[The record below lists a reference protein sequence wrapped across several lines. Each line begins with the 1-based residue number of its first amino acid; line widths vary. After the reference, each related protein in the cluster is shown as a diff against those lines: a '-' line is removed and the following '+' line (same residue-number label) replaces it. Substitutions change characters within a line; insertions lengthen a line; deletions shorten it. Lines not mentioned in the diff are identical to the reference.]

1 MTRRRRATREDWLAA
16 LMSVLDAGRDPSKIS
31 ILELGKRLSVTTGSF
46 YNHFPGGRAELDAA
60 LISQWKQERIAALP
74 DTSVGTVH
82 DPLDRLRMIR
92 TATAVTAVRDSAM
105 RRRAAFDQSSAAAVA
120 EADGIITSYLG
131 HALADLG
138 LTGRGPASL
147 AGWLLPGL
155 EFPPLAADKGSFE
168 TVLEILARAA
178 VAQGGPVVGAVAEG
192 DAVVLFTVGRELQA
206 SQRMAL
212 QRLVRALA
220 AGEGEEELVSGQE
233 EVSGREEAEVG
244 EA

>member
-1 MTRRRRATREDWLAA
+1 
-16 LMSVLDAGRDPSKIS
+16 MSMLDAGRDPSKIS
-31 ILELGKRLSVTTGSF
+31 ILELGQRLSVTTGSF

-60 LISQWKQERIAALP
+60 LISQWKRERIAALP
-74 DTSVGTVH
+74 DTSVGAVH

-92 TATAVTAVRDSAM
+92 TAMAVTAVRDSTM
-105 RRRAAFDQSSAAAVA
+105 RRRAAVDQSSAAAVA
-120 EADGIITSYLG
+120 EADRIITSYLG

-155 EFPPLAADKGSFE
+155 EFPPIAADKGSFE

-178 VAQGGPVVGAVAEG
+178 AQEGPVVGAVAEG
-192 DAVVLFTVGRELQA
+192 DAVVLYTVGRELQA

-220 AGEGEEELVSGQE
+220 AGEGEEELVSGREEASGRE
-233 EVSGREEAEVG
+233 EVSGREEAEVS